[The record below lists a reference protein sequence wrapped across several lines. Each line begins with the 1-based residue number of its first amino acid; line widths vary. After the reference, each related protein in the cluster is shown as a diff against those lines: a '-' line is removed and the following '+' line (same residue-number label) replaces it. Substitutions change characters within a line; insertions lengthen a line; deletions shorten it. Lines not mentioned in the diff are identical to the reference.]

1 VIDGQDVLSV
11 LTGRA
16 TMERRQMPLYWRLDM
31 APAEENLQMALR
43 EGDWKLLASH
53 DFSHLELYNLTTDP
67 GEKSELGAKEAA
79 RLAAMRATLEKWNAE
94 IEQEGPDW
102 WKRLN
107 PNGGGPI
114 NKR

>member
-1 VIDGQDVLSV
+1 
-11 LTGRA
+11 
-16 TMERRQMPLYWRLDM
+16 M

-43 EGDWKLLASH
+43 DGDWKLLASR
-53 DFSHLELYNLTTDP
+53 DFSHVELYNLKADP

-79 RLAAMRATLEKWNAE
+79 RLGAMRATLEKWNAE
-94 IEQEGPDW
+94 IEREGPDW

-114 NKR
+114 KTK